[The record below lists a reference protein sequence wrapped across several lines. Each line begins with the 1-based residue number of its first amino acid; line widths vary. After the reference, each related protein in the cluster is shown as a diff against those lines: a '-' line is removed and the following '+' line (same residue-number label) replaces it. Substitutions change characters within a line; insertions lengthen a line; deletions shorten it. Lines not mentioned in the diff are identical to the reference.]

1 MRINLKKMKLVNFKG
16 INHFEIDLNH
26 VTNVYGDN
34 ATGKTTI
41 FDAFL
46 WLFFGKNSEDKSDFE
61 VKRLDSENRFIKNL
75 ESEVEATILVDK
87 QEIVVKKVLRQ
98 KWVKRRGE
106 LEANYNG
113 DENVYYWND
122 VPLKES
128 EFRVK
133 VAGIVEEKVFKLIT
147 NPFYFNGLKWQ
158 ERRNIL
164 VEIAG
169 DISNNDVLDA
179 VINVSNKGRFNALI
193 NALNTGKT
201 IDEFKRE
208 LAAKKKKVKDEAE
221 SIPSR
226 IDEVRRGM
234 PAPADPTTETKLAA
248 ARKEIAELELT
259 LNDNQAAERAESK
272 RRADIMKEYNDQ
284 VRNLQQRIF
293 DLKTAKKNIEFE
305 AQQAAKDAGS
315 KLNAQISSVS
325 SLIAERKFDA
335 ERFENGITRLTA
347 ELKAKENELNGL
359 REKYVAEDEKTLVFN
374 DNEFSCPS
382 CKQALPMHDM
392 EAKKTELTA
401 NFNND
406 KLKKLKSIQTDAG
419 TIKTDIE
426 TINARIT
433 NGKASLKTTTD
444 ELNELEGQLTELQNQ
459 AVQSATSE
467 EEVYNTLLDNSD
479 DYEAKSEELTAVEAK
494 LAGLKEPTF
503 DDLKSGL
510 ISGINDRK
518 NELMAVISTLTKE
531 QAKAEQIEMA
541 EKRICELTEQ
551 EARLANELN
560 ELEGSEFAIM
570 EFSKAKVDAIE
581 KRINGKFSAVKFKMF
596 EQQVNGG
603 ESETCLTLVNSN
615 GSFVPFTDANNA
627 AKINA
632 GIDIINT
639 LCNHYDVH
647 APIFID
653 NRESVTRL
661 AESNSQIVNL
671 IVSEKDKSLRVA

>member
-16 INHFEIDLNH
+16 INHLEINLNH

-46 WLFFGKNSEDKSDFE
+46 WLFFGKNSEDKADFE

-98 KWVKRRGE
+98 KWVKKRGE
-106 LEANYNG
+106 LESNYNG

-133 VAGIVEEKVFKLIT
+133 VKGIVDEVVFKLIT

-158 ERRNIL
+158 DRRNIL

-169 DISNNDVLDA
+169 NISNDEVLDA
-179 VINVSNKGRFNALI
+179 VVTVANKGRFNQLI
-193 NALNTGKT
+193 NALNSGKT

-208 LAAKKKKVKDEAE
+208 LAAKKKKTKDEAE

-234 PAPADPTTETKLAA
+234 PAPVDPTIETRLEA
-248 ARKEIAELELT
+248 ARKEIADIELQ
-259 LNDNQAAERAESK
+259 LNDNQAAERAESQ
-272 RRADIMKEYNDQ
+272 RRADIMKEYNRKVQ
-284 VRNLQQRIF
+284 ALQQKIF
-293 DLKTAKKNIEFE
+293 DLKTAKKNYEFE
-305 AQQAAKDAGS
+305 AQQQAKEESG
-315 KLNAQISSVS
+315 KLNAAISSTS
-325 SLIAERKFDA
+325 SQVADKKLEVEKYSNAIA
-335 ERFENGITRLTA
+335 RLTV
-347 ELKAKENELNGL
+347 ELNTRESELNGL
-359 REKYVAEDEKTLVFN
+359 RERYVSEDSKTFVFN
-374 DNEFSCPS
+374 DHEFSCPS
-382 CKQALPMHDM
+382 CKQALPMHDI
-392 EAKKTELTA
+392 EAKKEELTA
-401 NFNND
+401 NFNKN
-406 KLKKLKSIQTDAG
+406 KLYTLEQIQKNAGHIKLE
-419 TIKTDIE
+419 IE
-426 TINARIT
+426 SINARIT
-433 NGKASLKTTTD
+433 NGKASLNTATD
-444 ELNELEGQLTELQNQ
+444 ELNKLTVKLHQLQDQ
-459 AVQSATSE
+459 AIQSATSV
-467 EEVYNTLLDNSD
+467 EEVYIKILEQNEKYNALFV
-479 DYEAKSEELTAVEAK
+479 ELAAAEVTSI
-494 LAGLKEPTF
+494 PTPVF
-503 DDLKSGL
+503 DDLKSSL
-510 ISGINDRK
+510 ITGMSDRK
-518 NELMAVISTLTKE
+518 NELMGVISTLSKE
-531 QAKAEQIEMA
+531 LAKAEQITMA
-541 EKRICELTEQ
+541 ENRIKELEEQ
-551 EARLANELN
+551 ETKLANELN
-560 ELEGSEFAIM
+560 ELEGAEFSIM

-581 KRINGKFSAVKFKMF
+581 KRINGKFKAVKFKMF
-596 EQQVNGG
+596 EPQVNGG
-603 ESETCLTLVNSN
+603 ESETCITLVNSN

-639 LCNHYDVH
+639 LCKHYEVY

-661 AESNSQIVNL
+661 ADSDSQIVNL
-671 IVSEKDKSLRVA
+671 IVSEQDKSLRVA